1 MQWVFLIGDD
11 KLSLE
16 RFSKMKFTGSE
27 KVSRNAQQLEIVFG
41 EKDYL
46 IFCEAEPMEDS
57 KGDFE
62 KGEYEELLALLPF
75 DEPKWIMLKYKD
87 IGTLK
92 RVIGDESFPEDIII
106 DCDGVDLGLEEVID
120 KDRIISTKM

>member
-1 MQWVFLIGDD
+1 MQWIFLIGDD

-92 RVIGDESFPEDIII
+92 RVIGEEGFPEDIFIY
-106 DCDGVDLGLEEVID
+106 CDGTDPGLEDVFD
-120 KDRIISTKM
+120 KDRVIGTKM